1 MMKIPALPRARGGSV
16 WGRQESVMALLV
28 VLMVV
33 GLGQAGLPCS
43 SDGQCRRSVCIFDF
57 CKPRSVTGGPCETNS
72 HCVKT
77 TDTCVNNVCG
87 VKSPPGGTCDLND
100 SGDCV
105 INSKCDGTL
114 CNFESNKAMSL
125 QRANSASVAVNGFY
139 FVFGGF
145 ASSSTNTFTRSVEMY
160 SPANNSWVTKAD
172 IPVVVWKHS
181 VVAIGDFVFL
191 IGGADPSNVAQTHF
205 YRYDTV
211 NNVWSTASDYTQLP
225 SPGILFTTATAVGN
239 TIYWFGG
246 FASGSAKNTI
256 ASFDTSNPSG
266 QWTFPTTLTAADRQM
281 SAVTVGKLIYIT
293 GGLNGGTLTR
303 VYDTDK
309 PNVPPITLSGA
320 LTISRASHASFF
332 NPNDNK
338 IYLVG
343 GVPDIPN
350 RDKTVETFDLGSSSP
365 AWTGVPSAALN
376 LLYTLNSGGLIG
388 SRFYTA
394 GSISTA
400 SSVLSV
406 LELSGSPHWIPFAPS
421 LLPVYY
427 MVVGKIG
434 SSIITAGGVSQ
445 SDTTTDTNK
454 YDIPS
459 DSWSTSSATLSP
471 ATTQAASAVAGSE
484 MFAFGGAISGA
495 AVKNT
500 KVLNAGQ
507 TSWDARAD
515 MTYARSGACAAFE
528 GTKVYVYGGRD
539 GSTVLDAMEIYET
552 DPAQVSTFDKWEDV
566 TTSSKEFNNPAP
578 VHNCAAIS
586 TGSKILI
593 FGGKMNE
600 SPVSRV
606 GMIQS
611 FDIASK
617 KWDEPLPA
625 SITPRYFH
633 SATVL
638 NGFVIV
644 SGGTINN
651 SNPVGTVE
659 AFRISTGEV
668 IALPDMPT
676 PRFGHGS
683 VTDGN
688 AVIFVGGLNGE
699 FIASIEKIRPS
710 LPA

>member
-1 MMKIPALPRARGGSV
+1 
-16 WGRQESVMALLV
+16 
-28 VLMVV
+28 
-33 GLGQAGLPCS
+33 
-43 SDGQCRRSVCIFDF
+43 
-57 CKPRSVTGGPCETNS
+57 
-72 HCVKT
+72 
-77 TDTCVNNVCG
+77 
-87 VKSPPGGTCDLND
+87 
-100 SGDCV
+100 
-105 INSKCDGTL
+105 
-114 CNFESNKAMSL
+114 MSA

-139 FVFGGF
+139 FVFGGQF
-145 ASSSTNTFTRSVEMY
+145 PGSGLSGSSSVEMY

-172 IPVVVWKHS
+172 MPVAAFDQAP
-181 VVAIGDFVFL
+181 VAIGDFVFL
-191 IGGADPSNVAQTHF
+191 IGGADGSNNAQTHF

-552 DPAQVSTFDKWEDV
+552 DPAQGSNFDTWEDV
-566 TTSSKEFNNPAP
+566 TDSSKGQDGLGTALKTTKVLNSDQTSWNPRTDMNVARFGPCAAVEGTKIYVYGGRAGTSVLDAMEIYETDPAQGSNFDTWEDVTDSSKGPNNPTP
-578 VHNCAAIS
+578 VWNCAAVS